1 LALQESYHTSV
12 VEQLEH
18 RQEDLMF
25 ESVPIVASKTVDGE
39 IVRAEFFGDTGRLRI
54 IGGTVVRAEWFPPHS
69 WFAIATVS
77 GHSGWGTRPDEDDLL
92 RLIDNFKHVL
102 E

>member
-1 LALQESYHTSV
+1 
-12 VEQLEH
+12 
-18 RQEDLMF
+18 MF
-25 ESVPIVASKTVDGE
+25 ESVPIVASKTVEGE

-77 GHSGWGTRPDEDDLL
+77 GHSGWGRGPTKMTCCDSLTTSNTCSNRD
-92 RLIDNFKHVL
+92 
-102 E
+102 